1 MSKDKIKY
9 NYNRTVSNVKQT
21 VNIITGIPQR
31 ILSFAIRLLPLA
43 VIVFIYIDNATDAYG
58 DFIVNPIVVFGNIK
72 DNLSS
77 VPIVVLII
85 VIILGIGFW
94 LAACDAVDGL
104 GIGTHFL
111 GTKNDIEAD
120 NAKRKIRMNEEYEL
134 LRFKTI
140 DEFERSTNYI
150 RHKFQ

>member
-1 MSKDKIKY
+1 MSKDKMKY

-21 VNIITGIPQR
+21 VNIITGIPQK
-31 ILSFAIRLLPLA
+31 ILSLAIRLLPLA
-43 VIVFIYIDNATDAYG
+43 VIVLIYVFNASDAYG

-72 DNLSS
+72 ERFSS
-77 VPIVVLII
+77 VPTGVLIF
-85 VIILGIGFW
+85 VIILTIGIW
-94 LAACDAVDGL
+94 LKACNAVDGL
-104 GIGTHFL
+104 GIGTQFL
-111 GTKNDIEAD
+111 WTKNDIEAD
-120 NAKRKIRMNEEYEL
+120 NAKKKIRMNEEYEL